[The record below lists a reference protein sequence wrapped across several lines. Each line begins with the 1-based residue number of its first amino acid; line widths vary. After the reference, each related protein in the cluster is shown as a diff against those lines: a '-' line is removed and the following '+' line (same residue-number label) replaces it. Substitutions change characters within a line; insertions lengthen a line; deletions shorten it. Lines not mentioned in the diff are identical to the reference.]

1 MMMTRREVLAELNR
15 MGVTR
20 LSLLKSYL
28 RDFEKYIGPYYDIQ
42 VLRTKKTNQ
51 EVWIADRGL
60 RLGEPFGSERFLNRE
75 LKN

>member
-1 MMMTRREVLAELNR
+1 MTRREVLAELNR

-28 RDFEKYIGPYYDIQ
+28 RDFEKYIGSYYDLQI
-42 VLRTKKTNQ
+42 LKTKKTSQ
-51 EVWIADRGL
+51 DVPIAGCGL
-60 RLGEPFGSERFLNRE
+60 RLRKPPGSERFLNGE

>member
-28 RDFEKYIGPYYDIQ
+28 RDFEKYIGSYYDLQI
-42 VLRTKKTNQ
+42 LRTKKTSQ
-51 EVWIADRGL
+51 RDLSPATLEFAESTWRKSSA
-60 RLGEPFGSERFLNRE
+60 
-75 LKN
+75 